1 MYLKKP
7 SFWDKQISILSY
19 LLLPFTIFVTL
30 NNFLNSKKKKYL
42 SKKLK
47 TICVGNIY
55 VGGTGKTP
63 TTIKLYDLIK
73 KIKNASTAKKYY
85 LNQQDEEILLKRKTK
100 FLTAS
105 SRKSILKLAEKKN
118 IEVLIFDD
126 GLQDN
131 QIDYNFKF
139 VCFDGDL
146 GIGNGLLLP
155 AGPLRETIN
164 SLKKYDVVFIK
175 KGNNLNNLN
184 NLIKLIEKHNK
195 RIKIFITD
203 YKVSKFSKFN
213 RSKKYLIYSGIGNP
227 HSFAKILKQNKVKIV
242 DKIIFPD
249 HHSYSNKDFNFILNK
264 AKQNNA
270 EIITT
275 EKDYV
280 KVPKELQKKIKFLKV
295 NLIIYNEKKLIKF
308 LKLNLNDKN

>member
-19 LLLPFTIFVTL
+19 LLLPFTIFVRV

-139 VCFDGDL
+139 VCFDGEL

-175 KGNNLNNLN
+175 KGNNLN

-249 HHSYSNKDFNFILNK
+249 HHSYSNQDFNFILNK

-280 KVPKELQKKIKFLKV
+280 KVPKELQKKIKFLKI
-295 NLIIYNEKKLIKF
+295 NLIIHNEKKLIKF

>member
-19 LLLPFTIFVTL
+19 LLLPFTIFVTV

-63 TTIKLYDLIK
+63 ITIKLYDLIK

-175 KGNNLNNLN
+175 KGNNLNNL
-184 NLIKLIEKHNK
+184 IKLIEKHNK

-227 HSFAKILKQNKVKIV
+227 NSFAKILKQNKVKIV

-249 HHSYSNKDFNFILNK
+249 HHSYSNQDFNFILNK

-295 NLIIYNEKKLIKF
+295 NLIIHNEKKLIKF

>member
-7 SFWDKQISILSY
+7 SFWDKQINILSY
-19 LLLPFTIFVTL
+19 LLLPFTIFVRV

-73 KIKNASTAKKYY
+73 KIKNTSTAKKYY
-85 LNQQDEEILLKRKTK
+85 LNQQDEEILLKRETK

-146 GIGNGLLLP
+146 GIGNGFLLP

-175 KGNNLNNLN
+175 KGNNLN

-249 HHSYSNKDFNFILNK
+249 HHSYSNQDFNFILNK

-295 NLIIYNEKKLIKF
+295 NLIIHNEKKLIKF

>member
-19 LLLPFTIFVTL
+19 LLLPFTIFVRI

-73 KIKNASTAKKYY
+73 KIKNTSTAKKYY

-175 KGNNLNNLN
+175 KGNNLNNL
-184 NLIKLIEKHNK
+184 IKLIEKHNK

-249 HHSYSNKDFNFILNK
+249 HHSYSNQDFNFILNK

-295 NLIIYNEKKLIKF
+295 NLIIHNEKKLIKF

>member
-19 LLLPFTIFVTL
+19 LLLPFTIFVRVI
-30 NNFLNSKKKKYL
+30 NFLNSKKKKYL

-85 LNQQDEEILLKRKTK
+85 LNQQDEEILLKRKTR

-175 KGNNLNNLN
+175 KGNNLNNL
-184 NLIKLIEKHNK
+184 IKLIEKHNK

-227 HSFAKILKQNKVKIV
+227 HSFAKILKQSKIKIV

-249 HHSYSNKDFNFILNK
+249 HHSYSNQDFNFILNK

-295 NLIIYNEKKLIKF
+295 NLIIHNEKKLIKF

>member
-19 LLLPFTIFVTL
+19 LLLPFTIFVRV

-63 TTIKLYDLIK
+63 TTIKLYNLIK
-73 KIKNASTAKKYY
+73 KIKNVSTAKKYY

-155 AGPLRETIN
+155 AGPLREAIN

-175 KGNNLNNLN
+175 KGNNLN

-249 HHSYSNKDFNFILNK
+249 HHSYSNQDFNFILNK

-295 NLIIYNEKKLIKF
+295 NLIIHNEKKLIKF

>member
-19 LLLPFTIFVTL
+19 LLLPFTIFVRV

-175 KGNNLNNLN
+175 KGNNLNNL
-184 NLIKLIEKHNK
+184 IKLIKKHNK

-249 HHSYSNKDFNFILNK
+249 HHSYSNQDFNFILNK

-295 NLIIYNEKKLIKF
+295 NLIIHNEKKLIKF

>member
-19 LLLPFTIFVTL
+19 LLLPFTIFVRV

-73 KIKNASTAKKYY
+73 KIKNTSTAKKYY

-100 FLTAS
+100 FLTAP

-175 KGNNLNNLN
+175 KGNNLNNL
-184 NLIKLIEKHNK
+184 IKLIEKHNK

-249 HHSYSNKDFNFILNK
+249 HHSYSNQDFNFILNK

-295 NLIIYNEKKLIKF
+295 NLIIHNEKKLIKF

>member
-19 LLLPFTIFVTL
+19 LLLPFTIFVRVF
-30 NNFLNSKKKKYL
+30 NFLNSKKKKYL

-105 SRKSILKLAEKKN
+105 SRKSILKLAKKKN

-131 QIDYNFKF
+131 QIDYNLKF

-175 KGNNLNNLN
+175 KGNNLNNL
-184 NLIKLIEKHNK
+184 IKLIEKHNK
-195 RIKIFITD
+195 KIKIFITD

-249 HHSYSNKDFNFILNK
+249 HHSYSNQDFNFILNK

-295 NLIIYNEKKLIKF
+295 NLIIHNEKKLIKF

>member
-19 LLLPFTIFVTL
+19 LLLPFTIFVRV

-105 SRKSILKLAEKKN
+105 SRKSIIKLAEKKN

-175 KGNNLNNLN
+175 KGNNLNNL
-184 NLIKLIEKHNK
+184 IKLIEKHNK

-213 RSKKYLIYSGIGNP
+213 KSKKYLIYSGIGNP
-227 HSFAKILKQNKVKIV
+227 HNFAKILKQNKVKIV

-249 HHSYSNKDFNFILNK
+249 HHSYSNQDFNFILNK

-280 KVPKELQKKIKFLKV
+280 KVPKELQKKIKFLRV
-295 NLIIYNEKKLIKF
+295 NLIIHNEKKLIKF

>member
-19 LLLPFTIFVTL
+19 LLLPFTIFVTV

-175 KGNNLNNLN
+175 KGNNLNNL
-184 NLIKLIEKHNK
+184 IKLIEKHNK

-227 HSFAKILKQNKVKIV
+227 HGFAKILKQNKVKII

-249 HHSYSNKDFNFILNK
+249 HHSYSNQDFNFILNK

-280 KVPKELQKKIKFLKV
+280 KVPKELQKKIKFLRV
-295 NLIIYNEKKLIKF
+295 NLIIHNEKKLIKF

>member
-19 LLLPFTIFVTL
+19 LLLPFTIFVRV

-105 SRKSILKLAEKKN
+105 SRRSILKLAEKKN

-175 KGNNLNNLN
+175 KGNNLNNL
-184 NLIKLIEKHNK
+184 IKLIEKHNK

-227 HSFAKILKQNKVKIV
+227 DSFAKILKQNKVKIV

-249 HHSYSNKDFNFILNK
+249 HHSYSNQDFNFILNK

-295 NLIIYNEKKLIKF
+295 NLIIHNEKKLIKF

>member
-19 LLLPFTIFVTL
+19 LLLPFTIFVRV

-175 KGNNLNNLN
+175 KGNNLNNL
-184 NLIKLIEKHNK
+184 IKLIEKHNK

-227 HSFAKILKQNKVKIV
+227 HSFAKILKHNKVKIV

-249 HHSYSNKDFNFILNK
+249 HHSYSNQDFNFILNK

-295 NLIIYNEKKLIKF
+295 NLIIHNEKKLIKF

>member
-7 SFWDKQISILSY
+7 SFWDKEISILSY
-19 LLLPFTIFVTL
+19 LLLPFTIFVRV

-85 LNQQDEEILLKRKTK
+85 INQQDEEILLKRKTK

-118 IEVLIFDD
+118 IKVLIFDD

-175 KGNNLNNLN
+175 KGNNLN

-249 HHSYSNKDFNFILNK
+249 HHSYSNQDFNFILNK

-295 NLIIYNEKKLIKF
+295 NLIIHNEKKLIKF

>member
-19 LLLPFTIFVTL
+19 LLLPFTIFVRV

-105 SRKSILKLAEKKN
+105 SRRSILKLAEKKN

-175 KGNNLNNLN
+175 KGNNLNNL
-184 NLIKLIEKHNK
+184 IKLIEKHNK

-249 HHSYSNKDFNFILNK
+249 HHSYSNQDFNFILNK

-280 KVPKELQKKIKFLKV
+280 KVPKKLQKRIKFLKV
-295 NLIIYNEKKLIKF
+295 NLIIHNEKKLIKF
-308 LKLNLNDKN
+308 LKLNLNDKT

>member
-19 LLLPFTIFVTL
+19 LLLPFTIFIRV

-105 SRKSILKLAEKKN
+105 SRRSILKLAEKKN

-175 KGNNLNNLN
+175 KGNNLNNL
-184 NLIKLIEKHNK
+184 IKLIEKHNK

-203 YKVSKFSKFN
+203 YKVSKFCKFN

-249 HHSYSNKDFNFILNK
+249 HHSYSNQDFNFILNK

-295 NLIIYNEKKLIKF
+295 NLIIHNEKKLIKF

>member
-19 LLLPFTIFVTL
+19 LLLPFTIFVRV

-139 VCFDGDL
+139 VCFDGEL

-175 KGNNLNNLN
+175 KGNNLN

-249 HHSYSNKDFNFILNK
+249 HHSYSNQDFNFILNK

-295 NLIIYNEKKLIKF
+295 NLIIHNEKKLIKF

>member
-19 LLLPFTIFVTL
+19 LLLPFTIFVTV

-85 LNQQDEEILLKRKTK
+85 LNQQDEEILLKRKTR

-164 SLKKYDVVFIK
+164 SIKKYDVVFIK
-175 KGNNLNNLN
+175 KGNNLN

-213 RSKKYLIYSGIGNP
+213 RSKKFLIYSGIGNP

-249 HHSYSNKDFNFILNK
+249 HHSYSNQDFNFILNK
-264 AKQNNA
+264 ANQNNA

-280 KVPKELQKKIKFLKV
+280 KVPKELQKKIKFLRV
-295 NLIIYNEKKLIKF
+295 NLIIRNEKKLIKF

>member
-19 LLLPFTIFVTL
+19 LLLPFTIFVRV

-105 SRKSILKLAEKKN
+105 SRRSILKLAEKKN

-175 KGNNLNNLN
+175 KGNNLNNL
-184 NLIKLIEKHNK
+184 IKLIEKHNK

-203 YKVSKFSKFN
+203 YKISKIGKLN

-227 HSFAKILKQNKVKIV
+227 HGFAKILKQNKVKII

-249 HHSYSNKDFNFILNK
+249 HHSYSNQDFNFILNK

-280 KVPKELQKKIKFLKV
+280 KVPKKLQKRIKFLKV
-295 NLIIYNEKKLIKF
+295 NLIIHNEKKLIKF

>member
-19 LLLPFTIFVTL
+19 LLLPFTIFVTV

-85 LNQQDEEILLKRKTK
+85 LNQQDEEILLKRKTR

-175 KGNNLNNLN
+175 KGNNLNNL
-184 NLIKLIEKHNK
+184 IKLIEKHNK

-227 HSFAKILKQNKVKIV
+227 HSFAKILKQSKIKIV

-249 HHSYSNKDFNFILNK
+249 HHSYSNQDFNFILNK

-295 NLIIYNEKKLIKF
+295 NLIIHNEKKLIKF

>member
-19 LLLPFTIFVTL
+19 LLLPFTIFVRV

-105 SRKSILKLAEKKN
+105 SRRNILKLAEKKN

-175 KGNNLNNLN
+175 KGNNLNNL
-184 NLIKLIEKHNK
+184 IKLIEKHNK

-213 RSKKYLIYSGIGNP
+213 KSKKYIIYSGIGNP
-227 HSFAKILKQNKVKIV
+227 HNFAKILKQNKVKIV

-249 HHSYSNKDFNFILNK
+249 HHSYSNQDFNFILNK

-280 KVPKELQKKIKFLKV
+280 KVPKKLQKKIKFLKV
-295 NLIIYNEKKLIKF
+295 NLIIHNEKKLIKF

>member
-19 LLLPFTIFVTL
+19 LLLPFTIFVRV

-63 TTIKLYDLIK
+63 TTIKLYNLIK
-73 KIKNASTAKKYY
+73 KIKNVSTAKKYY

-105 SRKSILKLAEKKN
+105 SRKSIIKLAEKKN

-175 KGNNLNNLN
+175 KGNNLNNL
-184 NLIKLIEKHNK
+184 IKLIKKHNK
-195 RIKIFITD
+195 KIKIFITD
-203 YKVSKFSKFN
+203 YKISKFSKFN

-227 HSFAKILKQNKVKIV
+227 HGFAKILKQNKVKII

-249 HHSYSNKDFNFILNK
+249 HHSYSNQDFNFILNK
-264 AKQNNA
+264 AKQNDA

-295 NLIIYNEKKLIKF
+295 NLIIHNEKKLIKF

>member
-19 LLLPFTIFVTL
+19 LLLPFTIFVRV

-105 SRKSILKLAEKKN
+105 SRRSILKLAEKKN

-175 KGNNLNNLN
+175 KGNNLNNL
-184 NLIKLIEKHNK
+184 IKLIEKHNK

-213 RSKKYLIYSGIGNP
+213 KSKKYLIYSGIGNP

-249 HHSYSNKDFNFILNK
+249 HHSYSNQDFNFILNK
-264 AKQNNA
+264 AKQCNA

-280 KVPKELQKKIKFLKV
+280 KVPKELQKKIKFLKI
-295 NLIIYNEKKLIKF
+295 NLIIHNEKKLIKF

>member
-19 LLLPFTIFVTL
+19 LLLPFTIFVRV

-73 KIKNASTAKKYY
+73 KIKNTSTAKKYY

-175 KGNNLNNLN
+175 KGNNLNNL
-184 NLIKLIEKHNK
+184 IKLIEKHNK

-249 HHSYSNKDFNFILNK
+249 HHSYSNQDFNFILNK

-295 NLIIYNEKKLIKF
+295 NLIIHNEKKLIKF

>member
-7 SFWDKQISILSY
+7 RFWDKQISILSY
-19 LLLPFTIFVTL
+19 LLLPFTIFVRV

-105 SRKSILKLAEKKN
+105 SRRSILKLAEKKN

-131 QIDYNFKF
+131 KIDYNFKF
-139 VCFDGDL
+139 ECFDGEL

-175 KGNNLNNLN
+175 KGNNLNNL
-184 NLIKLIEKHNK
+184 IKLIEKHNK
-195 RIKIFITD
+195 KIKIFI
-203 YKVSKFSKFN
+203 N
-213 RSKKYLIYSGIGNP
+213 E
-227 HSFAKILKQNKVKIV
+227 NKVKII

-249 HHSYSNKDFNFILNK
+249 HHSYSNQDFNFILNK
-264 AKQNNA
+264 AKENNA
-270 EIITT
+270 EIMTT

-295 NLIIYNEKKLIKF
+295 NLIIHNEKKLIKF
-308 LKLNLNDKN
+308 LKLNLNGKN

>member
-19 LLLPFTIFVTL
+19 LLLPFTIFVRV

-63 TTIKLYDLIK
+63 TTIKLYNLIK
-73 KIKNASTAKKYY
+73 KIKNVSTAKKYY

-105 SRKSILKLAEKKN
+105 SRRNILKLAEKKN

-175 KGNNLNNLN
+175 KGNNLNNL
-184 NLIKLIEKHNK
+184 IKLIEKHNK

-227 HSFAKILKQNKVKIV
+227 NSFAKILKQNKVKIV

-249 HHSYSNKDFNFILNK
+249 HHSYSNQDFNFILNK

-295 NLIIYNEKKLIKF
+295 NLIIHNEKKLIKF

>member
-19 LLLPFTIFVTL
+19 LLLPFTIFIKV

-105 SRKSILKLAEKKN
+105 SRINILKLAEKKN

-175 KGNNLNNLN
+175 KGNNLN

-249 HHSYSNKDFNFILNK
+249 HHSYSNQDFNFILNK

-280 KVPKELQKKIKFLKV
+280 KVPKKLQKKIKFLRV
-295 NLIIYNEKKLIKF
+295 NLIIHNEKKLIKF